1 MNEKVQE
8 GLKVA
13 KFKSGL
19 SQMVSKTKNDN
30 KSVNIPSIA
39 SMFIRNSW
47 DLVSSISSISDLN
60 SQATKLQAA
69 SWSGSKSE
77 AGQSKKNRRKVNAL
91 SAQDL

>member
-39 SMFIRNSW
+39 SMFIRNS
-47 DLVSSISSISDLN
+47 
-60 SQATKLQAA
+60 
-69 SWSGSKSE
+69 
-77 AGQSKKNRRKVNAL
+77 
-91 SAQDL
+91 